1 MSEMHG
7 TVTHEA
13 GAYEG
18 GAHDAPPRLPG
29 GGRAALPLTP
39 ARRVALLIGVP
50 VCLALTGYAGL
61 TIVAQVAKG
70 RIPFNHVFPADA
82 RQLSVSLG
90 GGGNAVLEQ
99 VSAGPARL
107 SGYGYYSFVRPTIT
121 ERTSADSA
129 AVGYP
134 CSTFP
139 IGTCSMNATLSV
151 PAGTAVTISTSGG
164 DLTADHLAGDLT
176 LDTDGGNIQATAI
189 TATRL
194 SADTG
199 GGDVT
204 VDHVEGDLSLHTDG
218 GNIQATGV
226 AATRL
231 AATSGGGDIEIVLTV
246 VPRDVTV
253 STDGGNVTIVVPPGS
268 TRYNVS
274 ASTDGGNVTD
284 TIPHSASS
292 LDEITAT
299 SGGGD
304 ITIEQSAT

>member
-13 GAYEG
+13 GAHEG
-18 GAHDAPPRLPG
+18 GGHEAGARSPG

-39 ARRVALLIGVP
+39 ARRVALLVGVP
-50 VCLALTGYAGL
+50 VCLALTGFAGL
-61 TIVAQVAKG
+61 NIVALVAKG
-70 RIPFNHVFPADA
+70 RIPFSHVFPVDA

-99 VSAGPARL
+99 VAAGPARL

-129 AVGYP
+129 AFGYR
-134 CSTFP
+134 CSSFP
-139 IGTCSMNATLSV
+139 IGTCSLNATLSV
-151 PAGTAVTISTSGG
+151 PAGTAVTISSGGG
-164 DLTADHLAGDLT
+164 DLTADHLTGDLT
-176 LDTDGGNIQATAI
+176 LGTDGGNIQAAGDTGDV
-189 TATRL
+189 TMT
-194 SADTG
+194 TG
-199 GGDVT
+199 GGDLTADQVAGGHLT
-204 VDHVEGDLSLHTDG
+204 LGTDG

-226 AATRL
+226 ADPRL
-231 AATSGGGDIEIVLTV
+231 AATSGGGDIEIVFTV

-253 STDGGNVTIVVPPGS
+253 STDGGNITIVVPPGS
-268 TRYNVS
+268 TRYHAS

-284 TIPHSASS
+284 TLPYSASS
-292 LDEITAT
+292 PDEITAT

-304 ITIEQSAT
+304 ITIEQST